1 MASPLRLFTNS
12 INSNLVWYLSNTKKM
27 YLIHLEISKMR
38 YQIFFIIVFGYI
50 RNLQNHIL
58 ALIKNTDFSKVTEH
72 HINQVLKTLLRKL
85 YKLVS
90 FFWNLTNLE
99 IYFWCEYFC
108 WRIILNIIQR
118 FDRYYVPIG
127 QMY

>member
-1 MASPLRLFTNS
+1 
-12 INSNLVWYLSNTKKM
+12 M

-50 RNLQNHIL
+50 RNLQNHKL

-99 IYFWCEYFC
+99 IYF
-108 WRIILNIIQR
+108 
-118 FDRYYVPIG
+118 
-127 QMY
+127 